1 MKGREPR
8 WGVEVDSRAPGSLL
22 TGGQLR
28 QEFLLLP
35 PVTQHLLKRGTIASG
50 TPGPPPPFW
59 SGAARGRTG
68 FAPALTPWI
77 IFNDAADKF

>member
-8 WGVEVDSRAPGSLL
+8 WGVEADWRAPGSLL

-28 QEFLLLP
+28 QEFLLLL
-35 PVTQHLLKRGTIASG
+35 PVTPHLLKRHGTIASG

-59 SGAARGRTG
+59 SGAALGKDRLFTSAHPMNH
-68 FAPALTPWI
+68 FY
-77 IFNDAADKF
+77 